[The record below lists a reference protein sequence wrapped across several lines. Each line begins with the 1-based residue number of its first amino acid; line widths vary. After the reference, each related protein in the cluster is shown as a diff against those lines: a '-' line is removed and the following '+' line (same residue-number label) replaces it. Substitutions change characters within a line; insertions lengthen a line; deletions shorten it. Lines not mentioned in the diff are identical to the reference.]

1 MPERV
6 DAILKALLTG
16 RAMCLDC
23 VGTRTR
29 LTTEGARAA
38 VDHLAA
44 RIRVIRRRE
53 RCHTCGNIDDTVGV
67 EYGTP

>member
-1 MPERV
+1 MPERI

-16 RAMCLDC
+16 RSMCLDC
-23 VGTRTR
+23 AAARTA
-29 LTTEGARAA
+29 LTTAGARAA

-44 RIRVIRRRE
+44 VIRVTRRRE
-53 RCHTCGNIDDTVGV
+53 RCHTCGNVDETVGV